1 MDYFKRISYINLRP
15 AMKTPA
21 NVSGFLSAGTDEKTP
36 LNSDK
41 INAPIKQFR
50 LLDIKMS
57 FRLLP
62 LIERNTGW

>member
-1 MDYFKRISYINLRP
+1 
-15 AMKTPA
+15 MKTPA